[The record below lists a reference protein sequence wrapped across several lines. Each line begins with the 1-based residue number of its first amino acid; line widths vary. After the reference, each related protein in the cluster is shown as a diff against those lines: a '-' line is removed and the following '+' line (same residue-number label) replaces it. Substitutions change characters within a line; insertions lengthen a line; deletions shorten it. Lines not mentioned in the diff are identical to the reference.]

1 MAQNMHRQQVVSE
14 EQTAM
19 MAKVPTQLEV
29 SSSGE
34 ARFILG
40 FFITSE
46 LFLLVFGVISRPKLK
61 RVLEMDNSIKIRTR
75 WKLGRELKTCY
86 FSLQKYEKKNN

>member
-1 MAQNMHRQQVVSE
+1 MHRQQVVSE

-40 FFITSE
+40 FVITSE

-61 RVLEMDNSIKIRTR
+61 RVLEMDNSKKIEPYVGVNKDSTMI
-75 WKLGRELKTCY
+75 EQNDCY
-86 FSLQKYEKKNN
+86 LIIG